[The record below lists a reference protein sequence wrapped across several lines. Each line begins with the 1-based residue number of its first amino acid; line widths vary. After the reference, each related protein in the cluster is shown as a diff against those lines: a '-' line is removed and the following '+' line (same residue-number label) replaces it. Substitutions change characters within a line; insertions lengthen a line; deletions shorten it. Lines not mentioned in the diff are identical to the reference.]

1 MKIYLVRHGFTQ
13 SNRARTE
20 AIDDPKIGKS
30 GFNVLVNTRRV
41 LEKYDYDKVYSS
53 ELKDATKTADMLG
66 YHDYIVDKRLNE
78 LDFGDYNGQLLEEIQ
93 EHYDGVLESDDD
105 LFNLKYPG
113 NESRNDL
120 IKRMSDFLDELV
132 KKGEDALCISHGLAI
147 KAALF
152 WILKDKADWDSFW
165 IENGSVTI
173 FEIKDDKKLVKGV
186 NII

>member
-20 AIDDPKIGKS
+20 AIEDLKLNKS
-30 GFNVLVNTRRV
+30 GFNVLVNTRRT
-41 LEKYDYDKVYSS
+41 LEKYNIDKVYSS
-53 ELKDATKTADMLG
+53 ELKDATQTADMLG
-66 YHDYIVDKRLNE
+66 YHDYITDARLNE
-78 LDFGDYNGQLLEEIQ
+78 LDFGDYSGQLLEEIQ
-93 EHYDGVLESDDD
+93 DHYQGVLDKEEDI
-105 LFNLKYPG
+105 FNVKYPG

-120 IKRMSDFLDELV
+120 IKRTSEFLDELV
-132 KKGEDALCISHGLAI
+132 EKGEDALCISHGLAI

-173 FEIKDDKKLVKGV
+173 FEVHDKQKLIKGV

>member
-20 AIDDPKIGKS
+20 SIDDQKLNKS
-30 GFNVLVNTRRV
+30 GFNVLVNTRRT
-41 LEKYDYDKVYSS
+41 LEKYNIDKVYSS
-53 ELKDATKTADMLG
+53 ELKDATQTAGMLG
-66 YHDYIVDKRLNE
+66 YHDYITDARLNE
-78 LDFGDYNGQLLEEIQ
+78 LDFGDYSGQLLEEIQ
-93 EHYDGVLESDDD
+93 DHYQGVLDSEEDI
-105 LFNLKYPG
+105 FNLKYPG

-120 IKRMSDFLDELV
+120 IKRTSEFLDELV
-132 KKGEDALCISHGLAI
+132 EKGEDALCISHSLAI

-152 WILKDKADWDSFW
+152 WILKNKEDWDSFW

-173 FEIKDDKKLVKGV
+173 FEIHDDRKIIKGV

>member
-20 AIDDPKIGKS
+20 AVDDPKLNKS
-30 GFNVLVNTRRV
+30 GFNVLVNTRRT
-41 LEKYDYDKVYSS
+41 LEKYNIDKVYSS
-53 ELKDATKTADMLG
+53 ELKDATQTADMLG
-66 YHDYIVDKRLNE
+66 YHDYITDARLNE
-78 LDFGDYNGQLLEEIQ
+78 LDFGDYSGQLLEEIQ
-93 EHYDGVLESDDD
+93 DHYDGVLDNEEDV
-105 LFNLKYPG
+105 FNLKYPG

-120 IKRMSDFLDELV
+120 IKRLSEFLDELV
-132 KKGEDALCISHGLAI
+132 EKDENALCISHGLAI

-173 FEIKDDKKLVKGV
+173 FEVHDKQKLIKGV